1 MVFGTSSYAHLAEVI
16 FVGDPMCSW
25 CYGFGPQLT
34 KLRAELKGV
43 PFSMIMGGLRDGEI
57 FDAAKLKNH
66 LGYWQAV
73 HEATGLPF
81 DATALS
87 QEAFNYTTEPACRA
101 VVSVR
106 SLDSSKEYAAY
117 AALQKAFYAEGR
129 DITREEVIE
138 GVIAS
143 IGFDIMAFSKMF
155 RSDEMKK
162 ATAADKQKARTY
174 GVSSFPTLIVIDRQ
188 GHLSQIRGYKKYEEL
203 KALIK
208 R

>member
-1 MVFGTSSYAHLAEVI
+1 MVFGTSPYAHLAEVI

-57 FDAAKLKNH
+57 FDEAKLKNH
-66 LGYWQAV
+66 LKYWQAV
-73 HEATGLPF
+73 HETTGLPF

-87 QEAFNYTTEPACRA
+87 QKDFNYTTEPACRA
-101 VVSVR
+101 VVTVR
-106 SLDSSKEYAAY
+106 SLESSKEYSAY

-129 DITREEVIE
+129 DITHEEVIAE
-138 GVIAS
+138 VIAS
-143 IGFDIMAFSKMF
+143 IGFDIMAFSIMF

-203 KALIK
+203 IALIK

>member
-1 MVFGTSSYAHLAEVI
+1 MVFGTSPYAHLAEVI

-25 CYGFGPQLT
+25 CYGFGPELS

-43 PFSMIMGGLRDGEI
+43 PFSMIMGGLRDGEL
-57 FDAAKLKNH
+57 FDEAKLKNH

-87 QEAFNYTTEPACRA
+87 QKNFNYTTEPACRA
-101 VVSVR
+101 VVTVR
-106 SLDSSKEYAAY
+106 SLESSKEYLAY

-129 DITREEVIE
+129 DITREEVIAD
-138 GVIAS
+138 VIAS
-143 IGFDIMAFSKMF
+143 IGLDIMAFSEMF
-155 RSDEMKK
+155 RSDAMKK
-162 ATAADKQKARTY
+162 AAAADKQKARTY
-174 GVSSFPTLIVIDRQ
+174 GVSSFPTLIVIDKQ

-203 KALIK
+203 IALIK

>member
-1 MVFGTSSYAHLAEVI
+1 MVFGTSPYAHLAEVI

-57 FDAAKLKNH
+57 FDEAKLKNH
-66 LGYWQAV
+66 LKYWQAV
-73 HEATGLPF
+73 HETTGLPF

-87 QEAFNYTTEPACRA
+87 QKDFNYTTEPACRA
-101 VVSVR
+101 VVTVR
-106 SLDSSKEYAAY
+106 SLESSKEYSAY

-129 DITREEVIE
+129 DITREEVIAE
-138 GVIAS
+138 VIAS
-143 IGFDIMAFSKMF
+143 IGFDIMAFSIMF

-203 KALIK
+203 IALIK

>member
-1 MVFGTSSYAHLAEVI
+1 MVFGTSPYAHLAEVI

-25 CYGFGPQLT
+25 CYGFGPELS

-43 PFSMIMGGLRDGEI
+43 PFSMIMGGLRDGEL
-57 FDAAKLKNH
+57 FDEAKLKNH

-87 QEAFNYTTEPACRA
+87 QKNFNYTTEPACRA
-101 VVSVR
+101 VVTVR
-106 SLDSSKEYAAY
+106 SLESSKEYLAY

-138 GVIAS
+138 DVIAS
-143 IGFDIMAFSKMF
+143 IGLDIMAFSEMF

-162 ATAADKQKARTY
+162 AAAADKQKARTY
-174 GVSSFPTLIVIDRQ
+174 GVSSFPTLIVIDKQ

-203 KALIK
+203 IALIK

>member
-1 MVFGTSSYAHLAEVI
+1 MLFAANPYGHIAEVI

-25 CYGFGPQLT
+25 CYGFTEELAPF
-34 KLRAELKGV
+34 REALKGV
-43 PFSMIMGGLRDGEI
+43 PFSMIMGGLRDGDV
-57 FDAAKLKNH
+57 FDEVKLKNH

-81 DATALS
+81 NDAALS
-87 QEAFNYTTEPACRA
+87 QEGFNYTTEPACRA

-106 SLDSSKEYAAY
+106 ALDATKEYNAY

-129 DITREEVIE
+129 DITQTD
-138 GVIAS
+138 VIADVVAS
-143 IGFDIMAFSKMF
+143 VGVDKTLFLEMF
-155 RSDEMKK
+155 QSETMHK

-174 GVSSFPTLIVIDRQ
+174 GVSSFPTLIIIDKQ
-188 GHLSQIRGYKKYEEL
+188 GHMSQIRGYKKFE
-203 KALIK
+203 ALMALVK

>member
-1 MVFGTSSYAHLAEVI
+1 MVFGTSPYAHLAELI

-25 CYGFGPQLT
+25 CYGFGPELT
-34 KLRAELKGV
+34 KLRQELKEV

-57 FDAAKLKNH
+57 FDEAKLKNH

-73 HEATGLPF
+73 HDATGLPF

-87 QEAFNYTTEPACRA
+87 QKEFNYTTEPACRA
-101 VVSVR
+101 VVTAR
-106 SLDSSKEYAAY
+106 RMDAGKEYSAY
-117 AALQKAFYAEGR
+117 SALQKAFYAEGR
-129 DITREEVIE
+129 DITQEKVIAEVM
-138 GVIAS
+138 AS
-143 IGFDIMAFSKMF
+143 IGFDIMAFSEMF
-155 RSDEMKK
+155 RSEAMHK
-162 ATAADKQKARTY
+162 AAAADKQKARTY

-203 KALIK
+203 LALIK

>member
-1 MVFGTSSYAHLAEVI
+1 MVFGTSPYAHLAEVI

-34 KLRAELKGV
+34 KLRTELKGV

-57 FDAAKLKNH
+57 FDEAKLKNH
-66 LGYWQAV
+66 LKYWQAV
-73 HEATGLPF
+73 HDTTGLPF

-87 QEAFNYTTEPACRA
+87 QKDFNYTTEPACRA
-101 VVSVR
+101 VVTVR

-129 DITREEVIE
+129 DITREEVIAE
-138 GVIAS
+138 VIAS

-203 KALIK
+203 IALIK

>member
-1 MVFGTSSYAHLAEVI
+1 MVFGTSSYTHLAEVI

-25 CYGFGPQLT
+25 CYGFGPELF

-57 FDAAKLKNH
+57 FDAEKLKNH

-73 HEATGLPF
+73 HDATGLPF

-101 VVSVR
+101 VVTVR
-106 SLDSSKEYAAY
+106 ALDSSKAYAAY

-129 DITREEVIE
+129 DITREEVIAE
-138 GVIAS
+138 VIAS

-155 RSDEMKK
+155 RSDAMKK

-174 GVSSFPTLIVIDRQ
+174 GVSSFPTLIVIDKQ

-203 KALIK
+203 IALIK

>member
-1 MVFGTSSYAHLAEVI
+1 MFFAATPYAHISEVI

-25 CYGFGPQLT
+25 CYGFGPELA
-34 KLRAELKGV
+34 KLRDELEGV

-81 DATALS
+81 DDTALS
-87 QEAFNYTTEPACRA
+87 QEGFNYTTEPACRTVLA
-101 VVSVR
+101 VR
-106 SLDSSKEYAAY
+106 GIDKRKEYDAY
-117 AALQKAFYAEGR
+117 SALQKAFYAEGR
-129 DITREEVIE
+129 DITQEAVLAEVVESVGIDKTVFLE
-138 GVIAS
+138 R
-143 IGFDIMAFSKMF
+143 F
-155 RSDEMKK
+155 RSEAASK

-174 GVSSFPTLIVIDRQ
+174 GVSTFPTLIIIDKQ
-188 GHLSQIRGYKKYEEL
+188 GHMSQIRGYKKFEEL
-203 KALIK
+203 IALIK

>member
-1 MVFGTSSYAHLAEVI
+1 MVFDTSQYGHIAELI

-25 CYGFGPQLT
+25 CYGFSPELT
-34 KLRAELKGV
+34 KLREELKGV

-57 FDAAKLKNH
+57 FDEAKLKNH

-87 QEAFNYTTEPACRA
+87 QKGFNYTTEPACRA
-101 VVSVR
+101 VVTVR
-106 SLDSSKEYAAY
+106 AMDSSKAY
-117 AALQKAFYAEGR
+117 SMYTALQKAFYAEGR
-129 DITREEVIE
+129 DITQEKEIA
-138 GVIAS
+138 GVAASTGLDIIA
-143 IGFDIMAFSKMF
+143 FL
-155 RSDEMKK
+155 EM
-162 ATAADKQKARTY
+162 
-174 GVSSFPTLIVIDRQ
+174 IDRQ

-203 KALIK
+203 LALIK

>member
-1 MVFGTSSYAHLAEVI
+1 MVYGTSSYAHLAEVI

-106 SLDSSKEYAAY
+106 SLDRSKEYAAY

>member
-1 MVFGTSSYAHLAEVI
+1 MVFGTSPYAHLAEVI

-25 CYGFGPQLT
+25 CYGFGPELS

-43 PFSMIMGGLRDGEI
+43 PFSMIMGGLRDGEL
-57 FDAAKLKNH
+57 FDEAKLKNH

-87 QEAFNYTTEPACRA
+87 QKNFNYTTEPACRA
-101 VVSVR
+101 VVTVR
-106 SLDSSKEYAAY
+106 SLESSKEYLAY

-138 GVIAS
+138 DVIAS
-143 IGFDIMAFSKMF
+143 IGLDIMAFSEMF
-155 RSDEMKK
+155 RSDAMKK
-162 ATAADKQKARTY
+162 AAAADKQKARTY
-174 GVSSFPTLIVIDRQ
+174 GVSSFPTLIVIDKQ

-203 KALIK
+203 IALIK